1 MERTDYRNPI
11 MNAHDVENIVQRCLN
26 NSDTMTSIIQKM
38 VALIND
44 GIKYNTSERGNTEKK
59 LKFEQERFMIAS
71 KLIQEHGL
79 GEEFITRCEEKFE

>member
-11 MNAHDVENIVQRCLN
+11 MNTHDVENIVQRCLN

-44 GIKYNTSERGNTEKK
+44 GIKYNTSERGNTEKQ
-59 LKFEQERFMIAS
+59 LKFEQERS
-71 KLIQEHGL
+71 EYKYEL
-79 GEEFITRCEEKFE
+79 